1 MSKESKELEV
11 KNDIN
16 QKFNINYNEYEITK
30 NNIVYKIFIF
40 KKDNIIIMICD
51 KYILFLNLKDL
62 KSLTKKYF
70 NNINE
75 GYKFINDIFKNNE
88 MTIIE
93 HKKKKRIIQLSSIK
107 NSLLITLKYN
117 INLTDTIISKIKNN
131 KKELLFDFIPLNQ
144 MKINID
150 LYIPDIFID
159 EYIFYKNI
167 MQIFKSVNNLLYL
180 VYLDYNGYI
189 ICYDLNN
196 NQIVSE
202 INNNQL
208 INNINHCLD
217 YENKRDLIISSG
229 KTGLQLWDL
238 KNIECLIQI
247 KNINITY
254 SCFMNENNNIYILY
268 SYLSSD
274 KKEYKINIID
284 LNANIIKEL
293 NCSDD
298 KIYFIDTYYDENINK
313 NYIITGN
320 FGCIVSYDY
329 INNKTYHSYTAPK
342 NFHQNIFVD
351 KNNFYLYVIIKKIN
365 EIIQLIGL
373 NKKGTIKIWNFHTEE
388 LIREIKITKDIFEV
402 EKINSMYLWDNDYLF
417 IGWENLLI
425 IMQLSNFN
433 IIKKI
438 NYKYDKILNI
448 NKIIHRQYGEILM
461 IQAFEKKN
469 KDSIK
474 TFLDFK
480 LY

>member
-189 ICYDLNN
+189 HNSNGKLSNIVNEKLNKIPMEAFGVNLKTKLQN
-196 NQIVSE
+196 NRNSYLYLSFNPTKFKVEGIRS
-202 INNNQL
+202 N
-208 INNINHCLD
+208 
-217 YENKRDLIISSG
+217 
-229 KTGLQLWDL
+229 
-238 KNIECLIQI
+238 KNI
-247 KNINITY
+247 K
-254 SCFMNENNNIYILY
+254 
-268 SYLSSD
+268 
-274 KKEYKINIID
+274 
-284 LNANIIKEL
+284 
-293 NCSDD
+293 
-298 KIYFIDTYYDENINK
+298 
-313 NYIITGN
+313 
-320 FGCIVSYDY
+320 
-329 INNKTYHSYTAPK
+329 
-342 NFHQNIFVD
+342 
-351 KNNFYLYVIIKKIN
+351 
-365 EIIQLIGL
+365 GL
-373 NKKGTIKIWNFHTEE
+373 K
-388 LIREIKITKDIFEV
+388 
-402 EKINSMYLWDNDYLF
+402 S
-417 IGWENLLI
+417 
-425 IMQLSNFN
+425 
-433 IIKKI
+433 
-438 NYKYDKILNI
+438 
-448 NKIIHRQYGEILM
+448 
-461 IQAFEKKN
+461 
-469 KDSIK
+469 
-474 TFLDFK
+474 
-480 LY
+480 